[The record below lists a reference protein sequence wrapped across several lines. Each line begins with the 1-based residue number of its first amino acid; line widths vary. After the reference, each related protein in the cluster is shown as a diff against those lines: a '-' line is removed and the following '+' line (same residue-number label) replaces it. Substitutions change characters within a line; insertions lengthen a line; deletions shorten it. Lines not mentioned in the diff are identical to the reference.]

1 MYTVDG
7 VYQSAVCF
15 FIPYFVYAGGRTWCV
30 TICPEALRHFC

>member
-30 TICPEALRHFC
+30 MIRPEALRHFC